1 MLLQKVNSVMRHGL
15 LKAIRGKTLLS
26 HLENKDYVTA
36 EIENLDAIAPT
47 QATRLVSL
55 TCVRLIID
63 IFTVMAK
70 RGGSGNSSFQDLC
83 ALPNPSKDSW
93 PSLEKRLLEAKS
105 QLLALL
111 PANPEEVTDF
121 MIAMQLHTFLKEGTK
136 IRDDKYR
143 EAFRL
148 ILDDV
153 EQELDAP
160 GQFGPLS
167 LAKMK
172 EFGDKLQV
180 TLQSSC
186 LSEVPL
192 AAVNELADM
201 QARLRKFESGGGGKP
216 PDKPPPNRPAPAA
229 VVPPRGGG
237 RGRGRVSGGRGAR
250 TGRQEPTA
258 PTGKCFVCGQ
268 VGCKP
273 STCPKGN
280 PDAQKEHAERKT
292 ERERANMQRQPRRL
306 QGAVDVSVDE
316 VVSDEENA
324 EQCLLPPNVPSNL
337 PLSNPEL
344 SPEVLPKFLGT
355 VCYDLSHDSETPT
368 ECTCIA
374 VAPVLP
380 PYLRPGLAKHGD
392 WVVHIYK
399 TQFRILPDCNS
410 EKGPVVDTGAQRGAA
425 KHASEIVARTGNR
438 HNMIGAL
445 GDAQILPGIIMGC
458 ETIDANGRS
467 FTLIVPDESVSDPTL
482 TDSLIPVG
490 RLKEDGFD
498 VSFLI
503 PIEAHIDGVDLA
515 VYPKYEGKIITPKPD
530 SCTIFMEYE
539 DETWRLPKA
548 TVSLRLPKATVSLR
562 RVLPTMHCQ
571 LCLLIMQHS
580 IFCLQLLSSRPATS
594 NVRNS
599 TRNEGDQRKFEIM
612 CRRQKEAAILHESYG
627 HRNPTSLVK
636 DLKAAGIPIKHLQR
650 YLHAH
655 RCKYCEANLGRAS
668 YYCKS
673 AKQPGGNELVL
684 STIVDPLTPNTPDYA
699 DLGERT

>member
-1 MLLQKVNSVMRHGL
+1 LEAELTTHYVKDKISATTGSASVANEAKRAYKHRMLLQKVNSVMRHGL

-105 QLLALL
+105 HLLALR
-111 PANPEEVTDF
+111 PANPEAVTDF

-186 LSEVPL
+186 LSEVPPSP
-192 AAVNELADM
+192 
-201 QARLRKFESGGGGKP
+201 QSTSWPTCKARLRKLESGGGGKP
-216 PDKPPPNRPAPAA
+216 PDKPPPNKPAPAA

-237 RGRGRVSGGRGAR
+237 RGRGRGSGGRGAR

-280 PDAQKEHAERKT
+280 PDAQKEHAERKA
-292 ERERANMQRQPRRL
+292 ERERANMQKQVRRL

-324 EQCLLPPNVPSNL
+324 EQCLLPPNVSSNL

-344 SPEVLPKFLGT
+344 SPEVFPKFLGT

-368 ECTCIA
+368 VHACIA

-399 TQFRILPDCNS
+399 TQCRILPDCNS

-425 KHASEIVARTGNR
+425 KHASEIVARTGNS

-445 GDAQILPGIIMGC
+445 GDAKILPGIIMGC
-458 ETIDANGRS
+458 ETIDANGRP

-498 VSFLI
+498 VSFRI
-503 PIEAHIDGVDLA
+503 PVEAHIDGVDLA
-515 VYPKYEGKIITPKPD
+515 VYPKYGGKIITPKPD
-530 SCTIFMEYE
+530 SRTIFMEYE
-539 DETWRLPKA
+539 DETWRLPK
-548 TVSLRLPKATVSLR
+548 PTVSLR
-562 RVLPTMHCQ
+562 RVLPNYACRSCDTQYFSAIAEQQAGNEQSDH
-571 LCLLIMQHS
+571 
-580 IFCLQLLSSRPATS
+580 
-594 NVRNS
+594 VRNS
-599 TRNEGDQRKFEIM
+599 TRNEEDQRKFELM

-655 RCKYCEANLGRAS
+655 SVNTVKRISDELLITANL
-668 YYCKS
+668 
-673 AKQPGGNELVL
+673 L
-684 STIVDPLTPNTPDYA
+684 SSQ
-699 DLGERT
+699 GEMN

>member
-1 MLLQKVNSVMRHGL
+1 VLNGRACVKPARVLAQKDLSTGGIGGHEDPELRSLCFASLPTFALEITGDEAENTLRKSVFAAADGIQDLESRPAVSQCCVEIAAASPDTQSVSCRPGPYVPPDDAQHDEWMRNEQDLVDATSELEAELTTHYVKDKISATTGSASVANEARRAYKHRMLLQKVNSVMRHGL

-36 EIENLDAIAPT
+36 EIENLDAIAAT

-111 PANPEEVTDF
+111 PANPEAVTDF

-143 EAFRL
+143 EAFRM
-148 ILDDV
+148 IFDDV

-216 PDKPPPNRPAPAA
+216 PDKPPPNRPAPAD

-237 RGRGRVSGGRGAR
+237 RGRGRGSGGRGAR

-324 EQCLLPPNVPSNL
+324 EQFPLPPNVPSIL

-355 VCYDLSHDSETPT
+355 VCHDLSHDSETPT

-380 PYLRPGLAKHGD
+380 PYLRPGLAKQWG
-392 WVVHIYK
+392 
-399 TQFRILPDCNS
+399 
-410 EKGPVVDTGAQRGAA
+410 
-425 KHASEIVARTGNR
+425 
-438 HNMIGAL
+438 L
-445 GDAQILPGIIMGC
+445 GG
-458 ETIDANGRS
+458 T
-467 FTLIVPDESVSDPTL
+467 
-482 TDSLIPVG
+482 
-490 RLKEDGFD
+490 
-498 VSFLI
+498 
-503 PIEAHIDGVDLA
+503 
-515 VYPKYEGKIITPKPD
+515 
-530 SCTIFMEYE
+530 
-539 DETWRLPKA
+539 
-548 TVSLRLPKATVSLR
+548 
-562 RVLPTMHCQ
+562 
-571 LCLLIMQHS
+571 
-580 IFCLQLLSSRPATS
+580 
-594 NVRNS
+594 
-599 TRNEGDQRKFEIM
+599 
-612 CRRQKEAAILHESYG
+612 
-627 HRNPTSLVK
+627 
-636 DLKAAGIPIKHLQR
+636 
-650 YLHAH
+650 YL
-655 RCKYCEANLGRAS
+655 
-668 YYCKS
+668 
-673 AKQPGGNELVL
+673 
-684 STIVDPLTPNTPDYA
+684 
-699 DLGERT
+699 